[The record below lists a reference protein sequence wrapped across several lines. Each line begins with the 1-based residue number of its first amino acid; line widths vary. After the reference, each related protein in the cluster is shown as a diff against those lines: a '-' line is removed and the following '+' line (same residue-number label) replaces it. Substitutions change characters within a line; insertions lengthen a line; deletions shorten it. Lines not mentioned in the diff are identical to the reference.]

1 MDTLYETL
9 RPSTK
14 NDFEIIKKI
23 GEGSFGKVYKVRRK
37 QDRTIYALKV
47 INITKMDKTE
57 ITNTLNEI
65 RILCSLNNPYV
76 VAYKEA
82 FLTRNEK
89 EMAVVMEFVSGGDLS
104 HLIDKKRSERK
115 YVKEDKIWNF
125 LCQILIGLDILHET
139 KVMHRDIK
147 PANLFIT
154 KDLEV
159 IKLGDLNVAKIA
171 KNDLAKTQIGTPYY
185 LAPEIWKNK
194 TYDYR
199 CDIFSLGC
207 VIYELISLR
216 MPFEGK
222 NMQQIFNS
230 ICNKKPAS
238 LPYSYSKSLKNL
250 VYKMLTK
257 NPKSRPNVK
266 QILEFQEIKF
276 QMLKHGYKN
285 DFQIKTMMKTIKI
298 PKNLGLLKKHL
309 PKKKYQR
316 PSSVKKRENFVIK
329 SKNSGSGVYK
339 NKNSTIDELIRK
351 IEENKLKK
359 KLYQQKENKKIP
371 PMKSK
376 KKLPPINNKYGNNN
390 NKYGKNNNR
399 NRKRSPQVNRYRE
412 YLAQLNNKVRNQR
425 ENSRKKQK
433 RINSAEPKKRKRESY
448 DAYIQKKYKAGWW
461 G

>member
-37 QDRTIYALKV
+37 HDRTIYALKL
-47 INITKMDKTE
+47 INITKMDKDE

-82 FLTRNEK
+82 FLTKNEK

-104 HLIDKKRSERK
+104 YLIEKKRKNRK
-115 YVKEDKIWNF
+115 YIKEDKIWNF
-125 LCQILIGLDILHET
+125 LCQILIGLDILHDT

-185 LAPEIWKNK
+185 LAPEIWKNE

-207 VIYELISLR
+207 VIYELTSLR
-216 MPFEGK
+216 LPFEGR
-222 NMQQIFNS
+222 NMQEIFRS
-230 ICNKKPAS
+230 ICNKKPS
-238 LPYSYSKSLKNL
+238 TLPYSYSKNLKNL
-250 VYKMLTK
+250 IERMLIK
-257 NPKSRPNVK
+257 NPRSRPTVK
-266 QILEFQEIKF
+266 ELMKLPEIKF
-276 QMLKHGYKN
+276 QMIKN
-285 DFQIKTMMKTIKI
+285 GFKSDFQIKTIMKTII
-298 PKNLGLLKKHL
+298 VPKNLGLLKKKL
-309 PKKKYQR
+309 PKKKYRR
-316 PSSVKKRENFVIK
+316 PSSVKKNSNFRE
-329 SKNSGSGVYK
+329 KNSKISSREKYK
-339 NKNSTIDELIRK
+339 NKNSTIEELIRK
-351 IEENKLKK
+351 IEEKK
-359 KLYQQKENKKIP
+359 K
-371 PMKSK
+371 K
-376 KKLPPINNKYGNNN
+376 KKKTTTTTT
-390 NKYGKNNNR
+390 
-399 NRKRSPQVNRYRE
+399 
-412 YLAQLNNKVRNQR
+412 
-425 ENSRKKQK
+425 
-433 RINSAEPKKRKRESY
+433 KRK
-448 DAYIQKKYKAGWW
+448 
-461 G
+461 